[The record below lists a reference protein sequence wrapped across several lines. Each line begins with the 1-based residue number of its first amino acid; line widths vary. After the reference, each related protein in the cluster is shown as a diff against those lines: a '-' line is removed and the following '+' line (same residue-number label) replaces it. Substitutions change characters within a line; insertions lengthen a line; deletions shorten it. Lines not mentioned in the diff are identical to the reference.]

1 MKSSRKSLSKTR
13 SLAFDEVIQGD
24 CYDVVAT
31 WADECID
38 LIYLDPPFL
47 TQKRHRS
54 TNRDRSRT
62 FAFDDLWKSHHDYAK
77 FIYERIESLHRVL
90 KRTGSL
96 FFHCDRN
103 AIHIARAVLDDIFG
117 VENFRS
123 EIIWTYRRWSNSK
136 NGLLS
141 SHQNI
146 LYYSKSNHYTF
157 HQIYTDYSPATNV
170 DQILQQRARDAQG
183 KSIYRRGGDGKVV
196 SNGVKKGVPL
206 GDVWDIPYLNPK
218 AQERVGYPTQKPVLL
233 LERIVELSTNPGDV
247 VLDPFCG
254 SGTTL
259 VAAVLNDRRFIG
271 IDISEEACQLANTR
285 LTSPIKTESALLD
298 AGRETY
304 ANADMQL
311 LQILDGCDFVPVQR
325 NRGIDAIVN
334 VPNQNAIAF
343 IRIQRKGEALGEVI
357 RALIQAGRGKNA
369 SLLIVIQTEESSQ
382 SDAVNKISKKV
393 RVIEAASLTIQ
404 KILRALSSD

>member
-13 SLAFDEVIQGD
+13 SVALDEVIQGD
-24 CYDVVAT
+24 CCEVVAA
-31 WADECID
+31 WADECVD

-47 TQKRHRS
+47 SQKRHRS

-77 FIYERIESLHRVL
+77 FIYERIGSLHRVL
-90 KRTGSL
+90 KSTGSL

-123 EIIWTYRRWSNSK
+123 EIIWMYRRWSNSK
-136 NGLLS
+136 NGLLP

-146 LYYSKSNHYTF
+146 LYYTKSDQYTF

-170 DQILQQRARDAQG
+170 DQILQQRAKDAQG
-183 KSIYRRGGDGKVV
+183 KSIYRRGRDGSVV

-233 LERIVELSTNPGDV
+233 LERIVELSTDPGDV

-259 VAAVLNDRRFIG
+259 VAAALNDRHFIG
-271 IDISEEACQLANTR
+271 IDVSAEACELSRSR
-285 LTSPIKTESALLD
+285 LDSPSKTESALVQ
-298 AGRETY
+298 AGRGTY
-304 ANADMQL
+304 ANADLPL
-311 LQILDGCDFVPVQR
+311 LQSLVGCDYVPVQR
-325 NRGIDAIVN
+325 NRGIDAIIN
-334 VPNQNAIAF
+334 VTKLNSIVLV
-343 IRIQRKGEALGEVI
+343 RIQRLGEALSETI
-357 RALIQAGRGKNA
+357 RAIVQASKGKNA
-369 SLLIVIQTEESSQ
+369 SMLLVVQTQVPGEGRGECTLPQNVRVVEATSC
-382 SDAVNKISKKV
+382 AIKKV
-393 RVIEAASLTIQ
+393 LQEL
-404 KILRALSSD
+404 

>member
-24 CYDVVAT
+24 CYEVVAA

-146 LYYSKSNHYTF
+146 LYYSKSDQYTF
-157 HQIYTDYSPATNV
+157 RQIYTDYSPATNV
-170 DQILQQRARDAQG
+170 EQILQQRARDAQG
-183 KSIYRRGGDGKVV
+183 KSIYRRGGDGNVV

-271 IDISEEACQLANTR
+271 IDISEEACELSRSR
-285 LTSPIKTESALLD
+285 LESPSKTESALVQ
-298 AGRETY
+298 AGRDTY
-304 ANADMQL
+304 ANADLSL
-311 LQILDGCDFVPVQR
+311 LQSLAGCDYVPVQR
-325 NRGIDAIVN
+325 NRGIDAIINMSQLNSIVL
-334 VPNQNAIAF
+334 V
-343 IRIQRKGEALGEVI
+343 RIQRLGEALSETI
-357 RALIQAGRGKNA
+357 RAIVQASKGKNA
-369 SLLIVIQTEESSQ
+369 AMLLVVQTHDHGEKRAERKLPQ
-382 SDAVNKISKKV
+382 SVRVVEATSYAIKKV
-393 RVIEAASLTIQ
+393 LQ
-404 KILRALSSD
+404 KL

>member
-13 SLAFDEVIQGD
+13 SVAFDEVIQGD
-24 CYDVVAT
+24 CYEVVAA

-77 FIYERIESLHRVL
+77 FIYERIELLHRVL
-90 KRTGSL
+90 KSTGSL

-103 AIHIARAVLDDIFG
+103 AIHIARAVLDDVFG

-123 EIIWTYRRWSNSK
+123 EIIWTYRRWSNNK

-146 LYYSKSNHYTF
+146 LYYSKSDQYTF

-183 KSIYRRGGDGKVV
+183 KSIYRRGGDGSVV

-259 VAAVLNDRRFIG
+259 VAAALKDRRFIG
-271 IDISEEACQLANTR
+271 IDVSEEACELSRSR
-285 LTSPIKTESALLD
+285 LESPSKTESALVQT
-298 AGRETY
+298 GRDTY
-304 ANADMQL
+304 ANADLPL
-311 LQILDGCDFVPVQR
+311 LQSLAGCDYVPVQR
-325 NRGIDAIVN
+325 NRGIDAIIN
-334 VPNQNAIAF
+334 VPQLNSIVLV
-343 IRIQRKGEALGEVI
+343 RIQRLGEALSETI
-357 RALIQAGRGKNA
+357 RAIVQASKGKNA
-369 SLLIVIQTEESSQ
+369 AMLLVVQTHGHGEEGAERKLPQ
-382 SDAVNKISKKV
+382 SVRVVEATSYAIKKV
-393 RVIEAASLTIQ
+393 LQ
-404 KILRALSSD
+404 KL